1 MLLESLHVLVSPSFN
16 VQSWNSFPLYI
27 FTNKKNTFTTV
38 QQAMRVSRPESI
50 RPYSRKKK
58 QKNKTLS
65 LIKQTYPIT
74 AFHLRARVIKK
85 RLSHR
90 SKSGVP
96 TWGNPLSRSLPSSR
110 ALKVT
115 QGALRSLTLTHQP
128 RGSDW
133 WSEELSL
140 VFLSQSRPSSSVER
154 VASDHCVCLDLNVCV
169 WLTSWSAFLVLS
181 WSFSAEI
188 PRFIF

>member
-1 MLLESLHVLVSPSFN
+1 MFFLARPLTFSPETFSPFTFLRTKKIHSQRLSRWWEFHDLNQFVLTVVKN
-16 VQSWNSFPLYI
+16 
-27 FTNKKNTFTTV
+27 NKK
-38 QQAMRVSRPESI
+38 
-50 RPYSRKKK
+50 
-58 QKNKTLS
+58 KTLS

-181 WSFSAEI
+181 WSFSAEN